1 LRWRG
6 GGRTRTPLSLRAL
19 LRAASEGI
27 IRARPLVGHHVGWQ
41 RRGWPDTWHVT
52 PDTRFLTPVF
62 REQVRKLRRLGVL
75 EQRAAEKSERIKDRI
90 ADLLSGGA
98 RLYEAEELIVPDYYY
113 PPEE

>member
-1 LRWRG
+1 
-6 GGRTRTPLSLRAL
+6 
-19 LRAASEGI
+19 
-27 IRARPLVGHHVGWQ
+27 
-41 RRGWPDTWHVT
+41 
-52 PDTRFLTPVF
+52 
-62 REQVRKLRRLGVL
+62 VRKLRRLGVL